1 MSESAKRGLPLRVK
15 MRHEAHFVEELA
27 ARHSQ
32 AVGHLEPLAAI
43 EPDPEQPRASM
54 GDLSELVVSIRNKGV
69 LEPILVRPLPDAA
82 GGPRYRIIS
91 GERRYRAALAAGLHE
106 VPVIAMDVSEEE
118 ALEIALV
125 ENLQRK
131 DLTPFEEAAGF
142 KALGDRY
149 GYTHEDI
156 AGAVGRS
163 RTAVTETL
171 RLLSMPPRARDV
183 VEALGIHSKS
193 LLLEIARAASS
204 EAEMIRLLEQAA
216 ARGLSREDLRAADR
230 RVTPQGKGRR
240 GKAKPYVF
248 RFRAPDK
255 TFQLALSFRRS
266 AVDRGDLIA
275 ALEAILRQVKSAKD

>member
-32 AVGHLEPLAAI
+32 AVGHLEPLSAI
-43 EPDPEQPRASM
+43 EPDPDQPRASM
-54 GDLSELVVSIRNKGV
+54 GDLSELITSIRDKGV
-69 LEPILVRPLPDAA
+69 LEPILVRPLRAEAA
-82 GGPRYRIIS
+82 GQARYRIIS
-91 GERRYRAALAAGLHE
+91 GERRYRAAKAAELDS
-106 VPVIAMDVSEEE
+106 VPVIVMDVSEEE

-131 DLTPFEEAAGF
+131 DLTPFEEAAGYQ
-142 KALGDRY
+142 ALGDRY

-171 RLLSMPPRARDV
+171 RLLAIPPRARDV
-183 VEALGIHSKS
+183 VDALGIHSKS
-193 LLLEIARAASS
+193 LLLEIARASQS
-204 EAEMIRLLEQAA
+204 EEEMIRLLEQAA
-216 ARGLSREDLRAADR
+216 ERGLSREDLRAAGR
-230 RVTPQGKGRR
+230 AAATPGKRRR
-240 GKAKPYVF
+240 GKPFVF

-266 AVDRGDLIA
+266 TVDRTDLIA